1 GRAARVQHVRS
12 PQAFGGITLR
22 RLGPSMATGRV
33 ADVVIDP
40 RDPAV
45 WSVGIASGGVW
56 KSVNRGLEWTPIFDE
71 QGAYSIGVV
80 QLDPHAPDT
89 VWVGTGENASQRS
102 AGYGNGVYK
111 STDGGRTWRHMGLE
125 RSEKIGRILV
135 HPTDSNTVYVASQG
149 PLWAPGGDRG
159 LYKTTDGGETWH
171 AVLTVSDDTGI
182 TDLAM

>member
-1 GRAARVQHVRS
+1 MSNVSRAITVVSALALSLAGLSAREQHIPS
-12 PQAFGGITLR
+12 SHDFSGITLR
-22 RLGPSMATGRV
+22 SLGPSMATGRV
-33 ADVVIDP
+33 ADFVIDP

-45 WSVGIASGGVW
+45 WYVGIASGGVW

-135 HPTDSNTVYVASQG
+135 
-149 PLWAPGGDRG
+149 
-159 LYKTTDGGETWH
+159 
-171 AVLTVSDDTGI
+171 
-182 TDLAM
+182 